1 MSPEDE
7 PAKINKQITKL
18 MFLVHPDK
26 NRDNL
31 ELATKAF
38 EAVGTAKS
46 MLADEDKM
54 SFVMKVMMHL
64 QHNTTP
70 HEPQPN
76 PNTPTNI

>member
-1 MSPEDE
+1 MSPEDD
-7 PAKINKQITKL
+7 PKKISKQMTKL

-54 SFVMKVMMHL
+54 SFVMKVVMPC
-64 QHNTTP
+64 Q
-70 HEPQPN
+70 PQ
-76 PNTPTNI
+76 TS